1 MANITHRHSIERPI
15 FSAAAKGE
23 NFAIVHGATLAVNW
37 ARSDVFS
44 LGRASALGL
53 EISYNVAAAGQQV
66 EMGVVVSNAKDQ
78 PAADADIWYFLSVLD
93 ASPTDAVLTGTVPTG
108 ADWSVAPEFG
118 KVKVR
123 GSILQSIASDTT
135 SDKIRLAVA
144 FEMQPWR
151 WCHVVYR
158 ELGGGTAGS
167 LSVAAAL
174 SS

>member
-1 MANITHRHSIERPI
+1 M
-15 FSAAAKGE
+15 
-23 NFAIVHGATLAVNW
+23 
-37 ARSDVFS
+37 
-44 LGRASALGL
+44 
-53 EISYNVAAAGQQV
+53 
-66 EMGVVVSNAKDQ
+66 
-78 PAADADIWYFLSVLD
+78 
-93 ASPTDAVLTGTVPTG
+93 
-108 ADWSVAPEFG
+108 
-118 KVKVR
+118 KVR